1 LRKYGADSVR
11 LFILSDSPP
20 EKDVQWSEEG
30 MKSSYKFIQKLWVL
44 NQKIIAQIKENHSSD
59 FEESLDKI
67 SNQFVR
73 NVTNNINNFA
83 YNKIIANFHEMYSSL
98 NKIISKKI
106 DKKKLIKNYKKIL
119 ITMSPIIPHFS
130 KECLE
135 LIGEK
140 EKIEWPKINENIL
153 IESKNNFVVQ
163 INGKTRGI
171 ILADKGISEENL
183 LIEINKISKLK
194 SYIDG
199 KNIKKKIFV
208 PERLINII
216 I

>member
-1 LRKYGADSVR
+1 MIKSLSIIFPMYNETKR
-11 LFILSDSPP
+11 LFRTFDDI
-20 EKDVQWSEEG
+20 EKFQRRN
-30 MKSSYKFIQKLWVL
+30 L
-44 NQKIIAQIKENHSSD
+44 IKNLEYIFVD
-59 FEESLDKI
+59 DGSLDDSINKV

-98 NKIISKKI
+98 NKIILNKIEKKI
-106 DKKKLIKNYKKIL
+106 LIKNYRNIL
-119 ITMSPIIPHFS
+119 IAMSPIIPHFS

-140 EKIEWPKINENIL
+140 EKIEWPEINENIL

-171 ILADKGISEENL
+171 ILADKNISEENL
-183 LIEINKISKLK
+183 LIEINKVSKLK

-199 KNIKKKIFV
+199 KTIKKKIFV

-216 I
+216 V